1 MVFYFKKVKLGFYKT
16 LVLVEEGTRCFH
28 GRLERRGKF
37 VPDLDHQFRP
47 FDTVLSFTHP
57 LPNFLSFFYTMSE
70 TTSPSISIH
79 PVSPYSLDSLNSPA
93 DSAPRSDPTSDEEPD
108 LGFNQVLRELPHLQP
123 SHRIPIQI
131 RSATSS
137 TTPTYHA
144 ESVTGTDVRSRAAQR
159 SRNSNSTRASRSG
172 MSASTL
178 SSFTRPP
185 TSSMQPDGSTVW
197 DHPRIASYLF
207 GLSGTPSNEH
217 SHSIEEEDEE
227 DEEED
232 ATGDRYSLS
241 PASRS
246 STPRTVEIAD
256 EHDLPEDQSQVL
268 QQFREVFSPETT
280 TSAIPVTVAVASES
294 QRLDSRETARTED
307 DEIEIDSLS
316 NSQDRDSNSLTYMAR
331 PRPPLQEEQTVT
343 TPSSQEY
350 ESSDPSMQLRSQQ
363 APPTTTSSST
373 SSVSLSSYENGS
385 DITIPIAGPS
395 SVNSF
400 ITTSIETTTYNTDS
414 STSASDSASTLM
426 DIVRNRSRN
435 PLPSNTI
442 SDSYMTT
449 TGTGSGTRSSHI
461 SLLSYQ
467 LPETLSAGVIYEDS
481 EPERFSGF
489 RTPRHANV
497 SNLLSG
503 SETPSTS
510 TSMMTQQSQSI
521 YSSGTGTGSGTV
533 SGHRRMLSHAPNVNP
548 PSASSPL
555 MNSEL
560 SSLFSSEEPLFGSI
574 LPNVPGAV
582 DTWRE
587 IAVVNDLGTP
597 DQPPSESILFEPPRR
612 IFEPIRDDEDEP
624 ADADRQTSDTRYA
637 GLVRQET
644 VSVTPFSAADSGS
657 TISSTLFV

>member
-1 MVFYFKKVKLGFYKT
+1 
-16 LVLVEEGTRCFH
+16 
-28 GRLERRGKF
+28 
-37 VPDLDHQFRP
+37 
-47 FDTVLSFTHP
+47 
-57 LPNFLSFFYTMSE
+57 MSE
-70 TTSPSISIH
+70 TTSPSISIL

-93 DSAPRSDPTSDEEPD
+93 DSAPRSDPTSDEEAD

-144 ESVTGTDVRSRAAQR
+144 ESVTGTDVRSRAQR

-207 GLSGTPSNEH
+207 GLGGTPSNEH
-217 SHSIEEEDEE
+217 SIEEEE
-227 DEEED
+227 EEED
-232 ATGDRYSLS
+232 ATDNRYSLS

-256 EHDLPEDQSQVL
+256 EHDLPEDQSQQL
-268 QQFREVFSPETT
+268 REVFSPETT

-316 NSQDRDSNSLTYMAR
+316 NSREASNSLTYMAR
-331 PRPPLQEEQTVT
+331 PRPPFQEEQTIT

-350 ESSDPSMQLRSQQ
+350 ESSDLGIQLRSQP
-363 APPTTTSSST
+363 APLSST
-373 SSVSLSSYENGS
+373 SSISLSSYENDSG
-385 DITIPIAGPS
+385 ITIPIAGPS

-400 ITTSIETTTYNTDS
+400 ITTSIETPTYNTDS

-426 DIVRNRSRN
+426 DVVRNRGRN
-435 PLPSNTI
+435 PPPSNTI
-442 SDSYMTT
+442 SDLYTTT
-449 TGTGSGTRSSHI
+449 TGTATRTGTRSNL

-467 LPETLSAGVIYEDS
+467 LPETPSAGVIYEDS
-481 EPERFSGF
+481 EPERLPGL

-497 SNLLSG
+497 SSNPPSG
-503 SETPSTS
+503 SETASTS
-510 TSMMTQQSQSI
+510 SSMMTQQS
-521 YSSGTGTGSGTV
+521 YSSGTGTSSGTV
-533 SGHRRMLSHAPNVNP
+533 SGHRRMVSHASNA
-548 PSASSPL
+548 SASP
-555 MNSEL
+555 NSDL
-560 SSLFSSEEPLFGSI
+560 SSLFPTSEGPPFTAGGNI
-574 LPNVPGAV
+574 LLGVPGV
-582 DTWRE
+582 IDTWRE

-624 ADADRQTSDTRYA
+624 VPTDRETSDTRYTA
-637 GLVRQET
+637 IVRQET
-644 VSVTPFSAADSGS
+644 LSVTSFSVDSGS
-657 TISSTLFV
+657 TTSSTLFIFCTIESTN